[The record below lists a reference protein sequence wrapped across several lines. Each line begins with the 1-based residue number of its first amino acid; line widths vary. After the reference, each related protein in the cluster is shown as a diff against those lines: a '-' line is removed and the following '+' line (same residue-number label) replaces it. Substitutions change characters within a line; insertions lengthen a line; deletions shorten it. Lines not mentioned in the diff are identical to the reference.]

1 MAATDIFGKIDN
13 PFNKISPGSPYA
25 GPIGENFGLI
35 IFLNNM
41 LRLVFVVAGL
51 FAFIQLIIAGF
62 QFINA
67 GGDQKNIESAW
78 NKIWQCFVGLLI
90 MVISFGLAA
99 LIGILLLGDATAIL
113 NPKLYGP
120 TN

>member
-1 MAATDIFGKIDN
+1 MAATNIFGNITN
-13 PFNKISPGSPYA
+13 PFNTISPGSAYA
-25 GPIGENFGLI
+25 GGVGPNFGLI

-51 FAFIQLIIAGF
+51 FAFVQLLLAGF

-67 GGDQKNIESAW
+67 GGDQKQIEQAW
-78 NKIWQCFVGLLI
+78 NKIWQSVVGLMI

-99 LIGILLLGDATAIL
+99 IIGVLLLGDATAIL
-113 NPKLYGP
+113 TPKIYGP
-120 TN
+120 K